1 MATQPSWYL
10 AFEPRPA
17 ARVHLYGLPFAGG
30 GVSMFRPW
38 ARHLPPWV
46 ELRAVR
52 LPGRPGRHR
61 QAPFTDC
68 EEAARWLADALA
80 ESSAGS
86 SADSSVGSSAGSRAG
101 DPAAGAVPYAVFGH
115 SMGALLG
122 YRLTRALLRDG
133 APPPAL
139 LALAAWPVRGAA
151 AALTPDPADSDDRFA
166 ATLRSLGGLP
176 PEMADDPDA
185 LALTLPVARADFT
198 LCRSYVYRAEPPLP
212 VPVTVFGGT
221 ADAVAPP
228 GELAEWRAHTRD
240 FLGLRLFEGGHFF
253 PREHLPELAAA
264 LTADLARVLG
274 RPGPASRRNPA
285 GTASAGASGDVTPA
299 AFATSVP

>member
-17 ARVHLYGLPFAGG
+17 ARLHLYGLPFAGG

-80 ESSAGS
+80 ESSAE
-86 SADSSVGSSAGSRAG
+86 SSAGFHAG

-133 APPPAL
+133 
-139 LALAAWPVRGAA
+139 
-151 AALTPDPADSDDRFA
+151 
-166 ATLRSLGGLP
+166 
-176 PEMADDPDA
+176 
-185 LALTLPVARADFT
+185 
-198 LCRSYVYRAEPPLP
+198 
-212 VPVTVFGGT
+212 
-221 ADAVAPP
+221 
-228 GELAEWRAHTRD
+228 
-240 FLGLRLFEGGHFF
+240 
-253 PREHLPELAAA
+253 
-264 LTADLARVLG
+264 
-274 RPGPASRRNPA
+274 
-285 GTASAGASGDVTPA
+285 
-299 AFATSVP
+299 

>member
-1 MATQPSWYL
+1 MVTQPSWYL

-80 ESSAGS
+80 ESSAAS
-86 SADSSVGSSAGSRAG
+86 SAASSAGSRAG
-101 DPAAGAVPYAVFGH
+101 DPVAGAVPYAVFGH

-151 AALTPDPADSDDRFA
+151 AALTPDPADPDDRFA

-198 LCRSYVYRAEPPLP
+198 LCRSYAYRAEPPLP

-221 ADAVAPP
+221 GDAVAPP

-274 RPGPASRRNPA
+274 RPGPASRRDPV

-299 AFATSVP
+299 ALATSVP

>member
-101 DPAAGAVPYAVFGH
+101 DPAAGAVPYAVFGQVIH
-115 SMGALLG
+115 
-122 YRLTRALLRDG
+122 TRASLLSSVRVWSDG
-133 APPPAL
+133 AMP
-139 LALAAWPVRGAA
+139 
-151 AALTPDPADSDDRFA
+151 
-166 ATLRSLGGLP
+166 
-176 PEMADDPDA
+176 
-185 LALTLPVARADFT
+185 
-198 LCRSYVYRAEPPLP
+198 
-212 VPVTVFGGT
+212 
-221 ADAVAPP
+221 
-228 GELAEWRAHTRD
+228 
-240 FLGLRLFEGGHFF
+240 
-253 PREHLPELAAA
+253 
-264 LTADLARVLG
+264 
-274 RPGPASRRNPA
+274 
-285 GTASAGASGDVTPA
+285 
-299 AFATSVP
+299 